1 MSLRGFSFSI
11 AVACAATALLAIAP
25 AMAQQAVMKE
35 CGDKW
40 QAAKAANKT
49 GNQTWP
55 QFLAKCRTD
64 AAAKPDA
71 KPDAKPA
78 AAKAA
83 EKPAPAK
90 AAGKPAAAPA
100 KAAGA
105 AAPRGMIFPAK
116 VDAKYKDISAGL
128 ARNKTCADQYN
139 KNKEAG
145 GKGNGGLLYIPKEK
159 GGQGY
164 WPLCNASLKD

>member
-1 MSLRGFSFSI
+1 MSLRNFSISI
-11 AVACAATALLAIAP
+11 AVACAATGMLAIAP
-25 AMAQQAVMKE
+25 ALAQQAVMKE

-64 AAAKPDA
+64 SAA
-71 KPDAKPA
+71 
-78 AAKAA
+78 
-83 EKPAPAK
+83 
-90 AAGKPAAAPA
+90 KPAAAPA
-100 KAAGA
+100 AAKVAEKPAATPASRTSAAKPAATASA
-105 AAPRGMIFPAK
+105 AAPRGMVFPAR
-116 VDAKYKDISAGL
+116 VDPKYAKESAGIQ
-128 ARNKTCADQYN
+128 RNKTCADQYN

-164 WPLCNASLKD
+164 WPLCNAALKN